1 MATFPIHR
9 IAVIGT
15 GTVGAS
21 WSALFLA
28 HGLTVLAW
36 DPAPG
41 AATRLREHLR
51 QTLPILRELGLKGE
65 GELQMAT
72 TPEAAA
78 QTADFVQENAPETVD
93 LKVSLLGRLD
103 AASPPQTLIASSTS
117 ALRLSEINSACQ
129 HHPERVIVA
138 HPFNPPHLIPLVELT
153 GAPVARQ
160 RAAAFYRQ
168 IGKYPVCL
176 QREMTGH
183 IANRLSSALW
193 REALYLLQEGVAS
206 VADIDAALSQGP
218 GLRWAFLGQFM
229 IYHLGGGEGGIGHHL
244 EHLGES
250 QLRRWASLGEP
261 RWDEN
266 LKQRIREGVAAASD
280 RDIAELAAERDR
292 KLLQLLA
299 LKDKA

>member
-1 MATFPIHR
+1 MAILPIRR

-21 WSALFLA
+21 WTALFLA
-28 HGLTVLAW
+28 HDLTVLAW
-36 DPAPG
+36 DPAPE
-41 AATRLREHLR
+41 AATRLREQLR

-65 GELQMAT
+65 GELHMAT
-72 TPEAAA
+72 TPEVAV
-78 QTADFVQENAPETVD
+78 QTADFIQENAPETLD

-103 AASPPQTLIASSTS
+103 AASSAQALIASSTS
-117 ALRLSEINSACQ
+117 ALRLSEINTACQ

-153 GAPVARQ
+153 GAPAARQ
-160 RAAAFYRQ
+160 RAAVFYRQ
-168 IGKYPVCL
+168 LGKYPVCL

-218 GLRWAFLGQFM
+218 GLRWAFLGPFM
-229 IYHLGGGEGGIGHHL
+229 TYHLGGGEGGIEHYL

-250 QLRRWASLGEP
+250 QVRRWANLGEP
-261 RWDEN
+261 RWDED
-266 LKQRIREGVAAASD
+266 LKQRIREGVAAASH
-280 RDIAELAAERDR
+280 RDIAALAAERDR
-292 KLLQLLA
+292 QLLQLLA
-299 LKDKA
+299 LKNKA